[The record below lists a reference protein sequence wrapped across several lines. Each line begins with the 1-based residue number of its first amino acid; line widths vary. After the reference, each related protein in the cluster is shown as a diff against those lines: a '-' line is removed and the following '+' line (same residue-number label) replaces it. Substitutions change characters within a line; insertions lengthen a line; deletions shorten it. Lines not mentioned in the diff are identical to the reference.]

1 MKLPMKTKFLSS
13 FFLNL
18 IIPSLGLI
26 YFESSFLTMFCFII
40 FHLGLSFIFLAYLFS
55 PFSLFVLKSL
65 LASHYL
71 LFLIC
76 AQMTLIQKFKLQSN
90 PSLKSPPIYDFNASL
105 GTYEYRQRYHD
116 RQSNQNALS
125 LISLFI
131 ITAISFIPNALLYHH
146 VFYKTYTFYEVK
158 NFDQFPNLLPSDLLL
173 IEVKPALFIPSG
185 KMVAFVCL
193 DLAEKIVIGRLI
205 ADHDQS
211 KQVPLTIENHK
222 LSLKSNLDAQG
233 KNQALS
239 TPISITLPTRQFD
252 TEMLKF
258 DFFWESIPRNAS
270 DLALATDS
278 KYIITMDKYP
288 PYPFHLPKIELA
300 SYEYLVLPDY
310 RKFDER
316 QGLCFG
322 KVHEKQILGQV
333 HSIVDQKTKDQVVQ
347 RRIGMKF

>member
-26 YFESSFLTMFCFII
+26 YFESSFLTISCFIV
-40 FHLGLSFIFLAYLFS
+40 FHLGWSLIFLAYLFS
-55 PFSLFVLKSL
+55 PFSLFTLKYL
-65 LASHYL
+65 IAAHYL
-71 LFLIC
+71 LFLVYS
-76 AQMTLIQKFKLQSN
+76 QMTLIQKFKWQSN
-90 PSLKSPPIYDFNASL
+90 PPPKVPPVYDFNPTL
-105 GTYEYRQRYHD
+105 HTYEYRQRYEY
-116 RQSNQNALS
+116 RQANQNALS

-146 VFYKTYTFYEVK
+146 VFYKTYAFYEVK
-158 NFDQFPNLLPSDLLL
+158 NFDQFPNLLPSDLVL
-173 IEVKPALFIPSG
+173 IEIKPALLIPNG

-211 KQVPLTIENHK
+211 KIVPLTIENHK
-222 LSLKSNLDAQG
+222 LSLKSILDHQG
-233 KNQALS
+233 KHQSLS
-239 TPISITLPTRQFD
+239 TPISITLPTQQFD

-258 DFFWESIPRNAS
+258 DFFWESIPRYS
-270 DLALATDS
+270 ALDIEAQ
-278 KYIITMDKYP
+278 YIITMDKYP

-300 SYEYLVLPDY
+300 PYEYLILPDY

-333 HSIVDQKTKDQVVQ
+333 HSIVDQRTTDQVIQ
-347 RRIGMKF
+347 GRIGMKF